1 MSDDS
6 KYSEIKA
13 LIEKVTGCEASRIV
27 PIYEEIRELGFKHGL
42 VYKRTIAFGQVGAH
56 RKNREGAMVSGQE
69 AMNIWDDVDRV
80 GVCTDLFKD
89 ATAFEEPASRIN
101 ETEFLRRCATD
112 KYLRDYKAGDIQ
124 VSSVA
129 CTHWNQALGAAEVAM
144 ARL

>member
-1 MSDDS
+1 MRRFANLVSNMGWS
-6 KYSEIKA
+6 TNARLRSGRSEPIAK
-13 LIEKVTGCEASRIV
+13 IERVQWCA
-27 PIYEEIRELGFKHGL
+27 
-42 VYKRTIAFGQVGAH
+42 
-56 RKNREGAMVSGQE
+56 GQE

-89 ATAFEEPASRIN
+89 ATAFEDPASRIN

-112 KYLRDYKAGDIQ
+112 KYLCDYKAGDIQ